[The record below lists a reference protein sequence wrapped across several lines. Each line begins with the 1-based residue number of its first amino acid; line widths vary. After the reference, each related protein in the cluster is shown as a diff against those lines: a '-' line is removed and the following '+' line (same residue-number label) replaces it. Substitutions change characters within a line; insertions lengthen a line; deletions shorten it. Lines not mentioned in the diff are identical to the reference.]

1 MEGWRKEEVIAMLVS
16 ARTLPAEAF
25 RVGPL
30 GTHERLSTQYAVEK
44 RQFRTLAY
52 YEQRWLRAC
61 AVAASMPRAA
71 LVGRSAAR
79 LLGMWVVATSVEP
92 VELCAVTGKPP
103 SKRGWPSGCV
113 YLQPRKRTGFVR
125 SDGRIRVMDELTNA
139 FEIALRHGFREGL
152 VAMDWILRH
161 HTDRATVEAE
171 ILKLGKARN
180 IGVLRKVMRYAV
192 ANSRSPFESYAR
204 AVLIDAGL
212 DNFLVNQPI
221 GNFEVDLLNGRLI
234 IEVDG
239 DYKYDGVTF
248 GRTDQIIRAERA
260 REKVLQGMG
269 YVVCRVSPRQLLEAE
284 EVFIAEVRSL
294 MAVARR
300 MDG

>member
-1 MEGWRKEEVIAMLVS
+1 
-16 ARTLPAEAF
+16 
-25 RVGPL
+25 
-30 GTHERLSTQYAVEK
+30 
-44 RQFRTLAY
+44 
-52 YEQRWLRAC
+52 
-61 AVAASMPRAA
+61 
-71 LVGRSAAR
+71 
-79 LLGMWVVATSVEP
+79 
-92 VELCAVTGKPP
+92 
-103 SKRGWPSGCV
+103 
-113 YLQPRKRTGFVR
+113 
-125 SDGRIRVMDELTNA
+125 MDELTNA

-284 EVFIAEVRSL
+284 EVFLAEVRSL